1 MRNLFAILL
10 SAFLA
15 VSALAEDKPLA
26 WPQFRGPS
34 GTGIAEEQKPP
45 VELGPEKNVKW
56 KVAIPSGMSSPV
68 VVGDKVVLTSFDDS
82 KLYTVAFNRADGSE
96 AWDVNAPAEKI
107 ESYNKAYGSP
117 AASTCATDGKHI
129 VSYFGSCGL
138 FCYDTNGEELWRHE
152 LPVAETLAGFGTGT
166 SPLIV
171 DGAVILQRDV
181 SNNPKIIALD
191 VNTGLAL
198 WEKSRESKSS
208 FCTPAVWKNASGTQ
222 IVAPGYGK
230 MIGYNLKNGD
240 EAWFVDGMPA
250 SCCASPVA
258 ADGNLYFAA
267 WSPGDPDDKD
277 FKMPTFEGILKQADI
292 NQDGVLS
299 KEESLKTPFKDLFDN
314 YDTNKDGKVTR
325 DEWDTLLKYTS
336 ASKNSAFAL
345 KPGGTGDITKTS
357 VLWKQT
363 KGLPYVSSAILYR
376 GQYLMIKD
384 GGLITA
390 YDAKTGEQLYQ
401 KRLDATGGYYAS
413 PVAANGN
420 VYFTSLDD
428 GTITVLAGGASKPKV
443 VSKNPPL
450 GERTSATP
458 AIANNTLYV
467 RTAEHLY
474 AFKGEQ

>member
-1 MRNLFAILL
+1 MRNLSVILL
-10 SAFLA
+10 FAF
-15 VSALAEDKPLA
+15 SALNASAEDKSLA
-26 WPQFRGPS
+26 WPQFRGPNGS
-34 GTGIAEEQKPP
+34 GIAEDQKPP
-45 VELGPEKNVKW
+45 TELGPEKNVKW
-56 KVAIPSGMSSPV
+56 KVAVPSGMSSPII
-68 VVGDKVVLTSFDDS
+68 VGDKVVVTSFDDN

-96 AWDVNAPAEKI
+96 VWDVNAPAEKL
-107 ESYNKAYGSP
+107 ESFNKAFGSP

-152 LPVAETLAGFGTGT
+152 MPPAETLAGFGTGT

-171 DGAVILQRDV
+171 DGAVVLQRDV
-181 SNNPKIIALD
+181 SNDPKIIALD
-191 VNTGLAL
+191 INNGFAL

-208 FCTPAVWKNASGTQ
+208 FCTPAVWKTTAGTQ

-230 MIGYNLKNGD
+230 MIGYNLKSGAED
-240 EAWFVDGMPA
+240 WFVEGMPA

-277 FKMPTFEGILKQADI
+277 FKMPTFDDILKDADTDH
-292 NQDGVLS
+292 DGVLS

-314 YDTNKDGKVTR
+314 NDLNHDGKLTR
-325 DEWDTLLKYTS
+325 DEWDTLVKYSS
-336 ASKNSAFAL
+336 ASRNSAFAM
-345 KPGGTGDITKTS
+345 KPGGTGDVTKTS

-376 GQYLMIKD
+376 GQYLMVKD

-401 KRLDATGGYYAS
+401 KRLDATGSYYAS

-420 VYFTSLDD
+420 IYFTALDD
-428 GTITVLAGGASKPKV
+428 GTITVLEGGAPKPHV
-443 VSKNPPL
+443 VAKNPPL
-450 GERTSATP
+450 GERTGATP
-458 AIANNTLYV
+458 AIADNTLYV
-467 RTAEHLY
+467 RTAGHLY
-474 AFKGEQ
+474 AFTNEK